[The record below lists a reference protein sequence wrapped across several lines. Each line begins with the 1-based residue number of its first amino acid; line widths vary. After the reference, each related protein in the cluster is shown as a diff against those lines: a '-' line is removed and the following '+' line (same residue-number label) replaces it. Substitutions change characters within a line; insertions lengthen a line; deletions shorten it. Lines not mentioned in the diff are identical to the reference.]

1 MTAHRV
7 HTAALASATD
17 AELGAALGASV
28 VRSAWPYASSFP
40 MEELHITGAVTK
52 RLLFKDLS
60 AKVRPRRPEFLA
72 DPLRE
77 IAVYR
82 EILEPLGIDAPACHA
97 AVADARR
104 AWLFLELVEGQPLW
118 QFGEIEI
125 WEATARWL
133 AALHAL
139 TPPTAARLLTY
150 DAAHLR
156 RRFALAKAIPRSA
169 EIGEGLAERLA
180 GLPVTF
186 IHGEFYASNVL
197 IQRED
202 DAVRVRPVDW
212 ETAGIGPGVLDL
224 AALTAG
230 SWSEEKRSRI
240 ERSYI
245 EACPPSRRPAPDDL
259 NCARLLLA
267 AQWLGWSSGW
277 TPPPEHAHD
286 WRTEAMTL
294 IERLGL

>member
-1 MTAHRV
+1 MTPRVRAVAH
-7 HTAALASATD
+7 APATD
-17 AELGAALGASV
+17 ADLAAVLGAK
-28 VRSAWPYASSFP
+28 VRRSTWPYASSFP
-40 MEELHITGAVTK
+40 MEELHVTGGVTK

-60 AKVRPRRPEFLA
+60 EARPGRPEFLA

-97 AVADARR
+97 AVTDPGR
-104 AWLFLELVEGQPLW
+104 AWLFLELVDGQPLW

-133 AALHAL
+133 AALHSL
-139 TPPTAARLLTY
+139 TPLHAPRLLTY

-156 RRFALAKAIPRSA
+156 RRFALAESLPRSA
-169 EIGEGLAERLA
+169 EIGERLAERLA
-180 GLPVTF
+180 GLPAAF

-202 DAVRVRPVDW
+202 GAVRVRPVDW

-230 SWSEEKRSRI
+230 SWNEEECSRI
-240 ERSYI
+240 ERSYVD
-245 EACPPSRRPAPDDL
+245 ACAPSLRPAPDDL
-259 NCARLLLA
+259 DCARLLLA
-267 AQWLGWSSGW
+267 AQWLGWSSSW

-286 WRTEAMTL
+286 WRAEAMTL
-294 IERLGL
+294 IERLAL